1 MSKKIAVIG
10 LKGLPA
16 IGGAASVGESLLN
29 QLKNEFNFTILSMSS
44 HADKEEYNGVKQLI
58 FKTYFKGSLN
68 TYIYYIQCLFHCII
82 NKYDII
88 HLHHAESG
96 FITPL
101 LRIRSKV
108 VCTFHG
114 IYKDDDPKFNRF
126 LNAFFRFSERLNVYF
141 ANKIVSVSAID
152 QNWIN
157 QKYKAKIE
165 YIPNGISLVE
175 NSNIKKIK
183 NTKNKYILFSA
194 GRIYQI
200 KGLHILLNS
209 LKSINIKLIVVGDL
223 NQIPEYKLEIL
234 KLSKGLN
241 VEFVGMIKNK
251 DKLFELISNSIFFV
265 FPSTTEAMSMMLL
278 EVVSLKIPIIAS
290 DIPANTVIFSKNELL
305 FFRSENS
312 SDLNEKI
319 NYALHNCEKMKQNA
333 ENAYN
338 RLKEN
343 YQWKAISDQY
353 KKIYNKL
360 LE

>member
-16 IGGAASVGESLLN
+16 IGGAASVGENLIN
-29 QLKNEFNFTILSMSS
+29 QLKNDYDFTILSMSS
-44 HADKEEYNGVKQLI
+44 HANTNEYNGVKQLI

-68 TYIYYIQCLFHCII
+68 TYIYYIQCLFHCLL

-114 IYKDDDPKFNRF
+114 VFKENDPKFNRI
-126 LNAFFRFSERLNVYF
+126 LNNFFRFSERLNVYY
-141 ANKIVSVSAID
+141 ANKVISVSSID

-157 QKYKAKIE
+157 SKYKSKIE
-165 YIPNGISLVE
+165 YIPNGINLE
-175 NSNIKKIK
+175 EKAKAFK
-183 NTKNKYILFSA
+183 TKNKYILFSA

-200 KGLHILLNS
+200 KGLHILLES

-223 NQIPEYKLEIL
+223 DQIPEYKLEIL
-234 KLSKGLN
+234 KLSQGLDI
-241 VEFVGMIKNK
+241 EFVGMIKEK
-251 DKLFELISNSIFFV
+251 DKLFDLISNSILFV

-278 EVVSLKIPIIAS
+278 EVVSLKTPIIAS
-290 DIPANTVIFSKNELL
+290 DIPANTSIFSNNELL
-305 FFRSENS
+305 FFKSENS
-312 SDLNEKI
+312 KDLSKKIIYALANNEKM
-319 NYALHNCEKMKQNA
+319 NLNA

-343 YQWKAISDQY
+343 YQWKGISVEY
-353 KKIYNKL
+353 KKIYNKI